1 MSLEKISQK
10 MLQKFLLYVKNKMFD
25 YIFLDLDGPILE
37 GKFRHYACY
46 KDIIKKYGGNA
57 LEIDYYW
64 ELKRNKITRDIILE
78 KSNFQ
83 ESYEIFFKEWM
94 ISIENEKYLN
104 LDILKPEVV
113 ETLKSWRN
121 ITDKI
126 VLVTMRQ
133 NREYL
138 LNQLDRLGILCL
150 LNEVID
156 CPPKRKNTKYEAL
169 KDKIFNNAIFIGDT
183 EEDTNTAKMLGIK
196 SIGITNGLRNK
207 KFLEA
212 DYYYE
217 EIKDIDFN
225 RLEINE

>member
-138 LNQLDRLGILCL
+138 LRA
-150 LNEVID
+150 
-156 CPPKRKNTKYEAL
+156 PL
-169 KDKIFNNAIFIGDT
+169 KI
-183 EEDTNTAKMLGIK
+183 E
-196 SIGITNGLRNK
+196 
-207 KFLEA
+207 
-212 DYYYE
+212 
-217 EIKDIDFN
+217 
-225 RLEINE
+225 

>member
-1 MSLEKISQK
+1 
-10 MLQKFLLYVKNKMFD
+10 MFD

-37 GKFRHYACY
+37 GKFRHYTCY
-46 KDIIKKYGGNA
+46 KYIIKKYGGNV
-57 LEIDYYW
+57 IDVDAYW
-64 ELKRNKITRDIILE
+64 ELKRGKVTRDILLE
-78 KSNFQ
+78 KSNFR
-83 ESYEIFFKEWM
+83 ESYEVFFKEWM
-94 ISIENEKYLN
+94 NTIENEEYLR
-104 LDILKPEVV
+104 LDTLKPNVV
-113 ETLKSWRN
+113 ETLKSWKN

-156 CPPKRKNTKYEAL
+156 CPPQRKNTKYEAL

-196 SIGITNGLRNK
+196 SIGITNGLRDK

-225 RLEINE
+225 RLEINK

>member
-1 MSLEKISQK
+1 
-10 MLQKFLLYVKNKMFD
+10 MLD
-25 YIFLDLDGPILE
+25 YIFLDLDCPLLE
-37 GKFRHYACY
+37 GKYRHYKCY
-46 KDIIKKYGGNA
+46 EDIIKKHGGTA

-64 ELKRNKITRDIILE
+64 EFKRSKITRDIVLE

-83 ESYEIFFKEWM
+83 ESYDVFFTEWM
-94 ISIENEKYLN
+94 SNIENEQYLN
-104 LDILKPEVV
+104 LDTLKPEVI
-113 ETLKSWRN
+113 ETLKSWKN

-138 LNQLDRLGILCL
+138 LNQLDKLGVLFL
-150 LNEVID
+150 FDEVID
-156 CPPKRKNTKYEAL
+156 CPPQRKNTKYEAL

-207 KFLEA
+207 IFLEA
-212 DYYYE
+212 DYYFE

-225 RLEINE
+225 RLEIK

>member
-1 MSLEKISQK
+1 MKPKYSKQSFEGYTHCFKVEFFTNSPYTRSVDIYSDSSSYRSLKEMINEK
-10 MLQKFLLYVKNKMFD
+10 
-25 YIFLDLDGPILE
+25 
-37 GKFRHYACY
+37 
-46 KDIIKKYGGNA
+46 
-57 LEIDYYW
+57 
-64 ELKRNKITRDIILE
+64 KRNKITRDIVLE

-94 ISIENEKYLN
+94 KNIENEKYLN
-104 LDILKPEVV
+104 LDSLKPEVV

-156 CPPKRKNTKYEAL
+156 CPPQRKNTKYEAL

>member
-64 ELKRNKITRDIILE
+64 ELKRNKITRDIVLE

-94 ISIENEKYLN
+94 KNIENEKYLN
-104 LDILKPEVV
+104 LDSLKPEVV
-113 ETLKSWRN
+113 ETLK
-121 ITDKI
+121 I
-126 VLVTMRQ
+126 
-133 NREYL
+133 
-138 LNQLDRLGILCL
+138 
-150 LNEVID
+150 
-156 CPPKRKNTKYEAL
+156 
-169 KDKIFNNAIFIGDT
+169 
-183 EEDTNTAKMLGIK
+183 
-196 SIGITNGLRNK
+196 
-207 KFLEA
+207 
-212 DYYYE
+212 
-217 EIKDIDFN
+217 
-225 RLEINE
+225 